1 MMRRHRL
8 LAAPLLVAGLGL
20 AGMGLTACSEPD
32 AVESELPAQVI
43 EIPGTDLNRVVVTP
57 EAATRVGIETASVR
71 TVPAGGASASA
82 HTVIPLAAVLYDSD
96 GDAWTYTS
104 PAPLTFVR
112 QQVTLGRVDGEV
124 AVLTSGPPA
133 GTAVVTVG
141 AAELLGAEEGVG
153 GE

>member
-1 MMRRHRL
+1 MIRRHRL
-8 LAAPLLVAGLGL
+8 LAAPLLAAGLGL
-20 AGMGLTACSEPD
+20 AAMGLTACSEPE
-32 AVESELPAQVI
+32 AVESELPARVI

-57 EAATRVGIETASVR
+57 EAANRVGIETATVR
-71 TVPAGGASASA
+71 TVPAGGAGASA
-82 HTVIPLAAVLYDSD
+82 YTVIPLAAVLYDSD